1 MWDLLQDGSSPVT
14 LSEKGKFGQIILFFT
29 ESLQQSMV
37 NSSVFPPPRS
47 LPRLLHMDAHVCA
60 KEALPLFHTR
70 HTGTT
75 AHSAHPSQGGC
86 SGTTAAP
93 PFPPDDAQFLQEQ
106 QTAAALPWG
115 CHPGLSAPMAAQRRF
130 PLAVS
135 MVRI

>member
-29 ESLQQSMV
+29 ESLQQSTE
-37 NSSVFPPPRS
+37 NSSVFPPRS
-47 LPRLLHMDAHVCA
+47 LPRLLHIDAHVCA
-60 KEALPLFHTR
+60 KEALPLFHAR
-70 HTGTT
+70 HTGTI
-75 AHSAHPSQGGC
+75 ALSAPPSQGGC

-93 PFPPDDAQFLQEQ
+93 PFPPDDGQFLQEQ
-106 QTAAALPWG
+106 QRAAALPWG

-135 MVRI
+135 EVRI